1 MDTTPLVEEPHG
13 RHAFYRRLYGKSMPV
28 LTSGDSL
35 RIDGFETSE
44 RDIVLHFAE
53 LPDTNLDREL
63 ERLLKLG
70 ILAQG
75 SAGTMISAKYVE
87 SEFSRLKDKMAQD
100 IDNAFGPEGE
110 IPRMVEKYFGNDG
123 TIRAVLDPDRD
134 GTPLNR
140 LRTAMHAD
148 LSEIKD
154 AVAMKRGRS
163 EEAKKGTQ
171 KGWEFEEMCEPEICS
186 MADAH
191 SDTVESTGGSAGD
204 LGASKKGDFVVT
216 IGGTER
222 KIVFEMKH
230 RADMTIP
237 EIRKQLNGA
246 MENRRADYAVL
257 VSRNKDALPKEAG
270 WFNEYDGNK
279 LVCAIS
285 ETDEDEENMWVVR
298 IAYRW
303 ARLRVASS
311 AEKELG
317 VDPEAVTQGVRE
329 IEASLRRMGTVTAQ
343 CKTIAGSA
351 KKIEDVMREE
361 ETKIRDKIEDI
372 IHSMNRSGA

>member
-1 MDTTPLVEEPHG
+1 
-13 RHAFYRRLYGKSMPV
+13 MPV
-28 LTSGDSL
+28 STSDDSL
-35 RIDGFETSE
+35 RIDGFETRE

-53 LPDTNLDREL
+53 LPATNLDREL

-87 SEFSRLKDKMAQD
+87 SEFNRLKDKMARD

-123 TIRAVLDPDRD
+123 TVRAVLDPEGKD
-134 GTPLNR
+134 TPLSK
-140 LRTAMHAD
+140 LRTAMLAD
-148 LSEIKD
+148 LSAIKD
-154 AVAMKRGRS
+154 AVMVKRGQS

-171 KGWEFEEMCEPEICS
+171 KGLKFEEMCEPEICS
-186 MADAH
+186 MADVH
-191 SDTVESTGGSAGD
+191 SDAVESTGGSVGD
-204 LGASKKGDFVVT
+204 LGTSKKGDFVVT
-216 IGGTER
+216 IGGTEKR
-222 KIVFEMKH
+222 IVFEMKH
-230 RADMTIP
+230 KAGMTIP
-237 EIRKQLNGA
+237 EIRRQLNGA
-246 MENRRADYAVL
+246 MENRRAEYAVL
-257 VSRNKDALPKEAG
+257 VSRNRAALPKEAG

-279 LVCAIS
+279 LVCAVS

-298 IAYRW
+298 MAYRW

-311 AEKELG
+311 AEKELS

-329 IEASLRRMGTVTAQ
+329 IEASLRRMGTITAQ

-351 KKIEDVMREE
+351 KKIEDVMKEE

-372 IHSMNRSGA
+372 IHSMNRSVT